1 MIIESRINPTTLL
14 LIDCESSGAIEKGEG
29 DGEANP
35 DRAIHNLRTT
45 LSIVAAELSNGLNLP
60 SDKSVEVEFAVKVAQ
75 SGLVAIGQ
83 RPEEGQ
89 FRVRIRIS
97 G

>member
-1 MIIESRINPTTLL
+1 MIIESRVNAKTVL

-29 DGEANP
+29 GGESDP
-35 DRAIHNLRTT
+35 DRVIHNLRLT
-45 LSIVAAELSNGLNLP
+45 LSTVANELSAGLDVPPNR
-60 SDKSVEVEFAVKVAQ
+60 SIEVEFAVKVAQ
-75 SGLVAIGQ
+75 TGVVAIGQ

-89 FRVRIRIS
+89 FRARIRIS